1 MQLNKSSA
9 EKRVADLFMD
19 DLPVMEYKPMPSAVP
34 SDWFARYKTLRREF
48 MRSLTDSVEDLAFM
62 NLSQDEFM
70 ALVTGRAMPANT
82 SLRFRIPLQW
92 GGKLEISNLFLC
104 RTFPHSHNMDR
115 FIIDQAGSD
124 TIWLPNPARKVY
136 VPAHTAS
143 GGDGGNETED
153 RVSQL
158 AAQLAGSLGME

>member
-143 GGDGGNETED
+143 GGDGGNATED
-153 RVSQL
+153 RLSQL
-158 AAQLAGSLGME
+158 AAQLAGSRGME